1 MNFEGLK
8 RTTTNLFTNMIQERS
23 ESEIHMIE
31 ALEIKKKNEYTK
43 EDKQWLR
50 LQLKEYNTNNHCHIM
65 TSRFSNETLEENKKY
80 RESLSKVKCI
90 YCCPD
95 AIARSIPYEST
106 LYVLE
111 MNNSENRIVGI
122 GKIKNVPKLQ
132 KYIVYNENNYNR
144 YQYIGKQRIDRDEMD
159 DEEEEIMQLFDNWC
173 FKGMGHMKR
182 GQGIKSFPLE
192 KLYFHSR
199 FVNIHKAFKQMFKK
213 RQSKETNTS
222 DENTKIK

>member
-1 MNFEGLK
+1 MTKVSSDTEKCL
-8 RTTTNLFTNMIQERS
+8 LIMQERS

-31 ALEIKKKNEYTK
+31 SLEVKRKNEYTK

-50 LQLKEYNTNNHCHIM
+50 LQLKEYSANNKCYIM
-65 TSRFSNETLEENKKY
+65 TTRFSNETFEENKKY
-80 RESLSKVKCI
+80 RDSLPKVKCI

-95 AIARSIPYEST
+95 AIARSIPFETT
-106 LYVLE
+106 LFVLE
-111 MNNSENRIVGI
+111 MNNSENKIVGI
-122 GKIKNVPKLQ
+122 GKVKNVPKLQ

-144 YQYIGKQRIDRDEMD
+144 YQYIGKQRIDRNEMD

-182 GQGIKSFPLE
+182 GQGIKSFPLD

-199 FVNIHKAFKQMFKK
+199 FINIHKVIKRMFKK
-213 RQSKETNTS
+213 RASTNIVNTS
-222 DENTKIK
+222 EKES

>member
-1 MNFEGLK
+1 MNFRGLK
-8 RTTTNLFTNMIQERS
+8 STTITPFINRMQQRS
-23 ESEIHMIE
+23 ESEIQMIE
-31 ALEIKKKNEYTK
+31 ALEVKQKNKYTK

-50 LQLKEYNTNNHCHIM
+50 LQLKEYSANNKCHIM
-65 TSRFSNETLEENKKY
+65 TTRFSNETLEENKKY
-80 RESLSKVKCI
+80 RETLYKVRCI

-106 LYVLE
+106 LFVLE
-111 MNNSENRIVGI
+111 MNNSENKIVGI

-182 GQGIKSFPLE
+182 GQGIKSFPLD

-213 RQSKETNTS
+213 RQTKETNTS
-222 DENTKIK
+222 DEKDS

>member
-1 MNFEGLK
+1 M
-8 RTTTNLFTNMIQERS
+8 QERS

-31 ALEIKKKNEYTK
+31 SLEVKRKNEYTK

-50 LQLKEYNTNNHCHIM
+50 LQLKEYSVNNKCYIM
-65 TSRFSNETLEENKKY
+65 TTRFSNETFEENKKY
-80 RESLSKVKCI
+80 RDSLSKVKCI

-95 AIARSIPYEST
+95 AIARSIPFETT
-106 LYVLE
+106 LFVLE
-111 MNNSENRIVGI
+111 MNNSENKIVGI
-122 GKIKNVPKLQ
+122 GKVKNVPKLQ

-144 YQYIGKQRIDRDEMD
+144 YQYIGKQRIDRNEMD

-182 GQGIKSFPLE
+182 GQGIKSFPLD

-199 FVNIHKAFKQMFKK
+199 FINIHKVIKRMFKK
-213 RQSKETNTS
+213 RASTNIVNTS
-222 DENTKIK
+222 EKES

>member
-1 MNFEGLK
+1 M
-8 RTTTNLFTNMIQERS
+8 TNVSSDTEKCLLIMQERS

-31 ALEIKKKNEYTK
+31 SLEVKRKNEYTK

-50 LQLKEYNTNNHCHIM
+50 LQLKEYSTNNKCYIM
-65 TSRFSNETLEENKKY
+65 TTRFSNETFEENKKY
-80 RESLSKVKCI
+80 RDSLSKVKCI

-95 AIARSIPYEST
+95 AIARSIPFETT
-106 LYVLE
+106 LFVLE
-111 MNNSENRIVGI
+111 MNNSENKIVGI
-122 GKIKNVPKLQ
+122 GKVKNVPKLQ

-144 YQYIGKQRIDRDEMD
+144 YQYIGKQRIDRNEMD

-182 GQGIKSFPLE
+182 GQGIKSFPLD

-199 FVNIHKAFKQMFKK
+199 FINIHKVIKRMFKK
-213 RQSKETNTS
+213 RASTNIVNTS
-222 DENTKIK
+222 EKES

>member
-1 MNFEGLK
+1 M
-8 RTTTNLFTNMIQERS
+8 QERS

-31 ALEIKKKNEYTK
+31 SLEVKRKNEYTK

-50 LQLKEYNTNNHCHIM
+50 LQLKEYSANNKCYIM
-65 TSRFSNETLEENKKY
+65 TTRFSNETFEENKKY
-80 RESLSKVKCI
+80 RDSLSKVKCI

-95 AIARSIPYEST
+95 AIARSIPFETT
-106 LYVLE
+106 LFVLE
-111 MNNSENRIVGI
+111 MNNSENKIVGI
-122 GKIKNVPKLQ
+122 GKVKNVPKLQ

-144 YQYIGKQRIDRDEMD
+144 YQYIGKQRIDRNEMD

-182 GQGIKSFPLE
+182 GQGIKSFPLD

-199 FVNIHKAFKQMFKK
+199 FINIHKVIKRMFKK
-213 RQSKETNTS
+213 RASTNIVNTS
-222 DENTKIK
+222 EKES

>member
-1 MNFEGLK
+1 M
-8 RTTTNLFTNMIQERS
+8 QERS

-31 ALEIKKKNEYTK
+31 SLEVKRKNEYTK

-50 LQLKEYNTNNHCHIM
+50 LQLKEYSANNKCYIM
-65 TSRFSNETLEENKKY
+65 TTRFSNETFEENKKY
-80 RESLSKVKCI
+80 RDSLSKVKCI

-95 AIARSIPYEST
+95 AIARSIPFETT
-106 LYVLE
+106 LFVLE
-111 MNNSENRIVGI
+111 MNNSENKIVGI
-122 GKIKNVPKLQ
+122 GKVKNVPKLQ

-144 YQYIGKQRIDRDEMD
+144 YQYIGKQRIDRNEMD

-182 GQGIKSFPLE
+182 GQGIKSFPLD

-199 FVNIHKAFKQMFKK
+199 FINIHKVIKRMFKK
-213 RQSKETNTS
+213 RACTNIVNTS
-222 DENTKIK
+222 EKES

>member
-1 MNFEGLK
+1 MTKVSSDTEKCL
-8 RTTTNLFTNMIQERS
+8 LIMQERS

-31 ALEIKKKNEYTK
+31 SLEVKRKNEYTK

-50 LQLKEYNTNNHCHIM
+50 LQLKEYSANNKCYIM
-65 TSRFSNETLEENKKY
+65 TTRFSNETFEENKKY
-80 RESLSKVKCI
+80 RDSLSKVKCI

-95 AIARSIPYEST
+95 AIARSIPFETT
-106 LYVLE
+106 LFVLE
-111 MNNSENRIVGI
+111 MNNSENKIVGI
-122 GKIKNVPKLQ
+122 GKVKNVPKLQ

-144 YQYIGKQRIDRDEMD
+144 YQYIGKQRIDRNEMD

-182 GQGIKSFPLE
+182 GQGIKSFPLD

-199 FVNIHKAFKQMFKK
+199 FINIHKVIKRMFKK
-213 RQSKETNTS
+213 RASTNIVNTS
-222 DENTKIK
+222 EKES

>member
-8 RTTTNLFTNMIQERS
+8 RTTTNLFMNMIQERS
-23 ESEIHMIE
+23 ESEIQMIE
-31 ALEIKKKNEYTK
+31 ALEVKKKNAYTK

-50 LQLKEYNTNNHCHIM
+50 LQLKEYSANNHCHIM

-95 AIARSIPYEST
+95 AIARSIPYDST

-111 MNNSENRIVGI
+111 MNNSENKIVGI
-122 GKIKNVPKLQ
+122 GKIKNSPKLQ

-144 YQYIGKQRIDRDEMD
+144 YQYIGKHRIDRDEMD

-182 GQGIKSFPLE
+182 GQGIKSFPLD

-199 FVNIHKAFKQMFKK
+199 FINIHKTFKQMFKK
-213 RQSKETNTS
+213 RQQSKEN
-222 DENTKIK
+222 EKKIK

>member
-8 RTTTNLFTNMIQERS
+8 RTTTNLFMNMIQERS
-23 ESEIHMIE
+23 ESEIQMIE

-50 LQLKEYNTNNHCHIM
+50 LQLKEYSANNHCHIM

-111 MNNSENRIVGI
+111 MNNSENKIVGI

-159 DEEEEIMQLFDNWC
+159 DEEEEIMQ
-173 FKGMGHMKR
+173 R
-182 GQGIKSFPLE
+182 GENSPMHHKHE
-192 KLYFHSR
+192 KAY
-199 FVNIHKAFKQMFKK
+199 Q
-213 RQSKETNTS
+213 
-222 DENTKIK
+222 

>member
-1 MNFEGLK
+1 
-8 RTTTNLFTNMIQERS
+8 MIQERS
-23 ESEIHMIE
+23 ESEIRMIE

-50 LQLKEYNTNNHCHIM
+50 LQLKEYNANNHCHIM

-111 MNNSENRIVGI
+111 MNNSQNKIVGI

-182 GQGIKSFPLE
+182 GQGIKSFPLD

-213 RQSKETNTS
+213 RQTKETNTS
-222 DENTKIK
+222 DEKDS

>member
-1 MNFEGLK
+1 MTKVSSDTEKCL
-8 RTTTNLFTNMIQERS
+8 LIMQERS

-31 ALEIKKKNEYTK
+31 SLEVKRKNEYTK

-50 LQLKEYNTNNHCHIM
+50 LQLKEYSTNNKCYIM
-65 TSRFSNETLEENKKY
+65 TTRFSNETFEENKKY
-80 RESLSKVKCI
+80 RDSLSKVKCI

-95 AIARSIPYEST
+95 AIARSIPFETT
-106 LYVLE
+106 LFVLE
-111 MNNSENRIVGI
+111 MNNSENKIVGI
-122 GKIKNVPKLQ
+122 GKVKNVPKLQ

-144 YQYIGKQRIDRDEMD
+144 YQYIGKQRIDRNEMD

-182 GQGIKSFPLE
+182 GQGIKSFPLD

-199 FVNIHKAFKQMFKK
+199 FINIHKVIKRMFKK
-213 RQSKETNTS
+213 RASTNIVNTS
-222 DENTKIK
+222 EKES

>member
-1 MNFEGLK
+1 M
-8 RTTTNLFTNMIQERS
+8 QERS

-31 ALEIKKKNEYTK
+31 SLEVKRKNEYTK

-50 LQLKEYNTNNHCHIM
+50 LQLKGYSANNKCYIM
-65 TSRFSNETLEENKKY
+65 TTRFSNETFEENKKY
-80 RESLSKVKCI
+80 RDSLSKVKCI

-95 AIARSIPYEST
+95 AIARSIPFETT
-106 LYVLE
+106 LFVLE
-111 MNNSENRIVGI
+111 MNNSENKIVGI
-122 GKIKNVPKLQ
+122 GKVKNVPKLQ

-144 YQYIGKQRIDRDEMD
+144 YQYIGKQRIDRNEMD

-182 GQGIKSFPLE
+182 GQGIKSFPLD

-199 FVNIHKAFKQMFKK
+199 FINIHKVIKRMFKK
-213 RQSKETNTS
+213 RASTNIVNTS
-222 DENTKIK
+222 EKES

>member
-1 MNFEGLK
+1 M
-8 RTTTNLFTNMIQERS
+8 QERS

-31 ALEIKKKNEYTK
+31 SLEVKRKNEYTK

-50 LQLKEYNTNNHCHIM
+50 LQLKEYSTNNKCYIM
-65 TSRFSNETLEENKKY
+65 TTRFSNETFEENKKY
-80 RESLSKVKCI
+80 RDSLSKVKCI

-95 AIARSIPYEST
+95 AIARSIPFETT
-106 LYVLE
+106 LFVLE
-111 MNNSENRIVGI
+111 MNNSENKIVGI
-122 GKIKNVPKLQ
+122 GKVKNVPKLQ

-144 YQYIGKQRIDRDEMD
+144 YQYIGKQRIDRNEMD

-182 GQGIKSFPLE
+182 GQGIKSFPLD

-199 FVNIHKAFKQMFKK
+199 FINIHKVIKRMFKK
-213 RQSKETNTS
+213 RASTNIVNTS
-222 DENTKIK
+222 EKES

>member
-1 MNFEGLK
+1 M
-8 RTTTNLFTNMIQERS
+8 QERS

-31 ALEIKKKNEYTK
+31 SLEVKRKNEYTK

-50 LQLKEYNTNNHCHIM
+50 LQLKEYSANNKCYIM
-65 TSRFSNETLEENKKY
+65 TTRFSNETFEENKKY
-80 RESLSKVKCI
+80 RDSLSKVKCI

-95 AIARSIPYEST
+95 AIARSIPFETT
-106 LYVLE
+106 LFVLE
-111 MNNSENRIVGI
+111 MNNSENKIVGI
-122 GKIKNVPKLQ
+122 GKVKNVPKLQ

-144 YQYIGKQRIDRDEMD
+144 YQYIGKQRIDRNEMD

-182 GQGIKSFPLE
+182 GQGIKSFPLD

-199 FVNIHKAFKQMFKK
+199 FINIHKVIKKMFKK
-213 RQSKETNTS
+213 RASTNIVNTS
-222 DENTKIK
+222 EKES